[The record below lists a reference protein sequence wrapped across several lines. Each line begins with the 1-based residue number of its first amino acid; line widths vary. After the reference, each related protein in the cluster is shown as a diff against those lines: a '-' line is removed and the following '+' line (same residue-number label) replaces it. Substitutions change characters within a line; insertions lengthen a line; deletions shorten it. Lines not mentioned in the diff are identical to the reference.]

1 MLETDYKTGQKSE
14 LAKANNEELT
24 AGEVW
29 GRCLEIIRD
38 NINHQKYK
46 SWFQPIKPVALD
58 GKTLTIQVPSQFWYE
73 WLEEHYYNIM
83 RSTIARILGEGAR
96 FEYSIVLEKAEQDND
111 DLAVRMPQR
120 SSPPAQESE
129 GQTGNPAYGFD
140 SSYSTEA
147 IQNPFVIPG
156 IRKHKIDPNLNE
168 NYVFSQFIEGDC
180 NRLARSA
187 AIAIAEN
194 PGKNS
199 FNPFFVY
206 GGVGLG
212 KTHLIQ
218 SIGNKIRQDFGD
230 EFSVLYISSDQF
242 TNEFV
247 HAIRNNRA
255 REFSMFYR
263 NIDVLIIDD
272 IQFFSGKEK
281 TQEEFFHIFN
291 ALHQDGKQIIMTSD
305 RAPKDIQ
312 DIEERLISR
321 FNWGLSTDLQ
331 MPDYET
337 RYAILEK
344 KSLENGI
351 EFEGEIFEFIA
362 HNFKSSVRD
371 LQGAIIKLLAT
382 ASLQKIDNID
392 LTMAKRILKDL
403 IKETKKHIS
412 IEDIQKMVC
421 DYFGIDPNK
430 VREKTRKQ
438 EIVEARQIAM
448 YLSKTMTKSSL
459 KTIGLQFGGRDH
471 STVIHAINAV
481 EDRQETSP
489 KFRQVVKDIRQRVE
503 LAIM

>member
-1 MLETDYKTGQKSE
+1 
-14 LAKANNEELT
+14 
-24 AGEVW
+24 
-29 GRCLEIIRD
+29 
-38 NINHQKYK
+38 
-46 SWFQPIKPVALD
+46 
-58 GKTLTIQVPSQFWYE
+58 
-73 WLEEHYYNIM
+73 
-83 RSTIARILGEGAR
+83 
-96 FEYSIVLEKAEQDND
+96 
-111 DLAVRMPQR
+111 
-120 SSPPAQESE
+120 
-129 GQTGNPAYGFD
+129 
-140 SSYSTEA
+140 
-147 IQNPFVIPG
+147 VIPG
-156 IRKHKIDPNLNE
+156 IRKNKIDPNLNE
-168 NYVFSQFIEGDC
+168 NYIFSQFIEGDC

-212 KTHLIQ
+212 KTHLVQ

-230 EFSVLYISSDQF
+230 EYSILYISSDQF

-263 NIDVLIIDD
+263 NIDVLIVDD

-305 RAPKDIQ
+305 RAPKDIP

-321 FNWGLSTDLQ
+321 FNWGLSADLQ

-344 KSLENGI
+344 KALENGI
-351 EFEGEIFEFIA
+351 EFDPEIFEFIA

-392 LTMAKRILKDL
+392 LPMAKRILKDL

-412 IEDIQKMVC
+412 IEDIQRLVC

-459 KTIGLQFGGRDH
+459 KTIGLHFGGRDH
-471 STVIHAINAV
+471 STVIHAIHAV
-481 EDRQETSP
+481 EDRLETSP
-489 KFRQVVKDIRQRVE
+489 KFQQIVKDIQQRIE
-503 LAIM
+503 LASM

>member
-1 MLETDYKTGQKSE
+1 MIETGNRTNQKESE
-14 LAKANNEELT
+14 EKVT
-24 AGEVW
+24 AGSAW
-29 GRCLEIIRD
+29 ARCLEIIKD
-38 NINHQKYK
+38 NINYQKYK
-46 SWFQPIKPVALD
+46 SWFHPIKPVALED
-58 GKTLTIQVPSQFWYE
+58 KTLTIQVPSQFWYE

-83 RSTIARILGEGAR
+83 RSTITKVLGEGAR
-96 FEYSIVLEKAEQDND
+96 FEYSIVLEKAEQEHD
-111 DLAVRMPQR
+111 DLSVRMPQR
-120 SSPPAQESE
+120 SSPPI
-129 GQTGNPAYGFD
+129 PANSGASYDHSHAGYHP
-140 SSYSTEA
+140 SYSTES

-156 IRKHKIDPNLNE
+156 IRKSKIDPNLNE
-168 NYVFSQFIEGDC
+168 NYIFSQFIEGDC

-194 PGKNS
+194 PGNNS
-199 FNPFFVY
+199 FNPFFIY

-212 KTHLIQ
+212 KTHLVQ
-218 SIGNKIRQDFGD
+218 SIGNKIRQDFG
-230 EFSVLYISSDQF
+230 EEYSILYISSDQF

-263 NIDVLIIDD
+263 NIDVLIVDD

-291 ALHQDGKQIIMTSD
+291 ALHQEGKQIILTSD
-305 RAPKDIQ
+305 RAPKDIH
-312 DIEERLISR
+312 DIEERLLSR
-321 FNWGLSTDLQ
+321 FNWGLSADLQ

-344 KSLENGI
+344 KALENGI
-351 EFEGEIFEFIA
+351 EFDPDIFEFIA

-392 LTMAKRILKDL
+392 LPMAKRILKDL

-412 IEDIQKMVC
+412 VEDIQRLVC
-421 DYFGIDPNK
+421 EYFGIDPNK

-459 KTIGLQFGGRDH
+459 KTIGLHFGGRDH
-471 STVIHAINAV
+471 STVIHAIHTV

-489 KFRQVVKDIRQRVE
+489 KFSQIVKDIQQRIE
-503 LAIM
+503 LASM

>member
-1 MLETDYKTGQKSE
+1 MVEIEKKEGRKETGDNVS
-14 LAKANNEELT
+14 AN
-24 AGEVW
+24 GVW
-29 GRCLEIIRD
+29 AECLEIIRD
-38 NINHQKYK
+38 NINYQKYK
-46 SWFQPIKPVALD
+46 SWFHPIKPVTLD

-83 RSTIARILGEGAR
+83 RSTITKVLGDGAR
-96 FEYSIVLEKAEQDND
+96 FEYSIVLEKADQDHD
-111 DLAVRMPQR
+111 DRSVRMPQR
-120 SSPPAQESE
+120 SAPPIHTEP
-129 GQTGNPAYGFD
+129 GQPSYDHGGYHPAYPTD
-140 SSYSTEA
+140 Q

-156 IRKHKIDPNLNE
+156 IRKSKIDPNLNE

-212 KTHLIQ
+212 KTHLVQ

-230 EFSVLYISSDQF
+230 DYSILYISSDQF

-263 NIDVLIIDD
+263 NIDVLIVDD

-291 ALHQDGKQIIMTSD
+291 ALHQDGKQIILSSD
-305 RAPKDIQ
+305 RSPRDIQ

-321 FNWGLSTDLQ
+321 FNWGLSADLQ

-351 EFEGEIFEFIA
+351 DFDPQIFEFIA

-392 LTMAKRILKDL
+392 LAMAKRILKDL
-403 IKETKKHIS
+403 IKETKKHVS
-412 IEDIQKMVC
+412 IEDIQRLVC

-438 EIVEARQIAM
+438 EVVEARQIAM

-459 KTIGLQFGGRDH
+459 KTIGLHFGGRDH
-471 STVIHAINAV
+471 STVIHAIKAV

-489 KFRQVVKDIRQRVE
+489 KFHRIVRDIEQRVE
-503 LAIM
+503 LASM

>member
-1 MLETDYKTGQKSE
+1 MIEVESNHSTSQIVDKTS
-14 LAKANNEELT
+14 AA
-24 AGEVW
+24 EVW
-29 GRCLEIIRD
+29 ASCLEIIRD
-38 NINHQKYK
+38 NINYQKYK
-46 SWFQPIKPVALD
+46 SWFYPIKPVALNQ
-58 GKTLTIQVPSQFWYE
+58 KTLTIQVPSQFWYE

-83 RSTIARILGEGAR
+83 RSTITKVLGEGAR
-96 FEYSIVLEKAEQDND
+96 FEYSIVLEKAEQEAQ
-111 DLAVRMPQR
+111 DLSVRMPQR
-120 SSPPAQESE
+120 SNPPVPQSNDTE
-129 GQTGNPAYGFD
+129 GQGQNGYD
-140 SSYSTEA
+140 SSYSADT

-156 IRKHKIDPNLNE
+156 IRKNKIEPNLNE
-168 NYVFSQFIEGDC
+168 NYVFSQYIEGDC

-212 KTHLIQ
+212 KTHLVQ
-218 SIGNKIRQDFGD
+218 SIGNKIRQDYGD
-230 EFSVLYISSDQF
+230 KFSILYISSDQF

-247 HAIRNNRA
+247 HSIRNNRA

-263 NIDVLIIDD
+263 NIDVLIVDD

-291 ALHQDGKQIIMTSD
+291 ALHQDGKQIILTSD
-305 RAPKDIQ
+305 RAPKDVP

-321 FNWGLSTDLQ
+321 FNWGLSADLQ

-351 EFEGEIFEFIA
+351 EFDAEIFEFIA
-362 HNFKSSVRD
+362 HNFKSSIRD

-382 ASLQKIDNID
+382 SSLQKIDNID
-392 LTMAKRILKDL
+392 LPMAKRILKDL

-412 IEDIQKMVC
+412 IENIQRLVC

-438 EIVEARQIAM
+438 EVVEARQIAM

-459 KTIGLQFGGRDH
+459 KTIGLHFGGRDH
-471 STVIHAINAV
+471 STVIHAITSV
-481 EDRQETSP
+481 EDRLETNP
-489 KFRQVVKDIRQRVE
+489 KFQQIIKDIQQRVE
-503 LAIM
+503 LASM